1 MGISIVYA
9 GFVRLLKMLAGID
22 GLASVA
28 RTSFVVMLSSVAS
41 GMVISSSSPSNLM
54 KPE

>member
-22 GLASVA
+22 DLTSVA
-28 RTSFVVMLSSVAS
+28 RTSFRDHAFQHRFGDGNHLL
-41 GMVISSSSPSNLM
+41 ISQ
-54 KPE
+54 